1 VALLVDAYAQLE
13 PSAGWPGWLRS
24 FLDLAHPPHPK
35 QNWPVLKITPGW
47 FSLDGRTSFVLISSP
62 QKDWANVFTSDNG
75 NYDCYGYDLSK
86 DRWAY
91 EIESPNSE
99 RIREAVGCLL
109 QEIGGLTNR

>member
-1 VALLVDAYAQLE
+1 MIQL
-13 PSAGWPGWLRS
+13 GWPDVVCPH
-24 FLDLAHPPHPK
+24 FLTTEGLGK
-35 QNWPVLKITPGW
+35 C
-47 FSLDGRTSFVLISSP
+47 
-62 QKDWANVFTSDNG
+62 FTSDNG

>member
-1 VALLVDAYAQLE
+1 LASLL
-13 PSAGWPGWLRS
+13 
-24 FLDLAHPPHPK
+24 LDLAHPPHPK
-35 QNWPVLKITPGW
+35 KNWHVLKITPGW
-47 FSLDGRTSFVLISSP
+47 FSLGGRTSFVLISSP